1 MPVSRRLTSILQ
13 VQDKMKE
20 STRWRA
26 SAMAE
31 FDNYSFTTV
40 KI

>member
-1 MPVSRRLTSILQ
+1 MPVSRRLKSIFQ

-26 SAMAE
+26 SAMTE
-31 FDNYSFTTV
+31 FSN
-40 KI
+40 